1 MGERIRTFQ
10 RVFGVSIGYELRE
23 MRWSLRQKQR
33 QLKISNGLDRCLS
46 SEDEKVVECVDGSG
60 ESDDVD
66 IGVPRAR
73 DTDDISSLKK

>member
-1 MGERIRTFQ
+1 MEPSAE
-10 RVFGVSIGYELRE
+10 VEVVED
-23 MRWSLRQKQR
+23 
-33 QLKISNGLDRCLS
+33 SNGLDCCLS

-73 DTDDISSLKK
+73 DTDDISLLKN